1 MVALWSQHVKQPVR
15 DKQSMCV
22 IWQNIL
28 WECVEAQ
35 SSYIES
41 AGTEDH
47 NNIIGDA
54 KFWRFAT
61 RVLHEKKAKTTTK
74 ATAKSEK
81 NTILKRMEN

>member
-35 SSYIES
+35 SSYTES
-41 AGTEDH
+41 AGTED
-47 NNIIGDA
+47 
-54 KFWRFAT
+54 
-61 RVLHEKKAKTTTK
+61 LQ
-74 ATAKSEK
+74 
-81 NTILKRMEN
+81 